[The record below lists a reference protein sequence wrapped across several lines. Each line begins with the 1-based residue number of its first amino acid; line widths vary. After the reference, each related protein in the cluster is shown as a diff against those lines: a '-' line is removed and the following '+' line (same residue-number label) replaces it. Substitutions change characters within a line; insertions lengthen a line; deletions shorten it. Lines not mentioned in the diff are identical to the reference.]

1 MSNEHRTPVA
11 DSVTKTKH
19 QLRASAVDCVR
30 NPAIDNNLSL
40 MRDYAL
46 RRQRLYLDVD
56 LENETIKG
64 KAEVFIVPQ
73 SRALTTKQIRLN
85 SRQTNIS
92 QVLVDGTECR
102 FQQLDVLGQVRAA
115 LRVRATAVG
124 RGRQTAFVG

>member
-1 MSNEHRTPVA
+1 
-11 DSVTKTKH
+11 
-19 QLRASAVDCVR
+19 
-30 NPAIDNNLSL
+30 

-124 RGRQTAFVG
+124 RGLQTAFVG